1 MPGTLVV
8 AVLRPGVFARHV
20 EYVAE
25 GEESVGAA
33 LAYVLSVLAD
43 PVHAA
48 LLGGGA
54 TTVAVAA
61 VGYLRVRPF
70 ARDLAALR
78 AALSDYRDLLPWL
91 LRISFGM
98 ALVGAGFSGYYF
110 SPAVAVGAR
119 LPLVAL
125 GFLLLFGLATRAAA
139 LAALALYLVALPGT
153 PRLLLAQEYVGGLLA
168 VALLGPGR
176 PSADHVLSQVADA
189 EGTWYGRVDPV
200 SGLARRV
207 RERTDPWRRY
217 LPTLVRATL
226 GLNFAYLGVVE
237 KLLRPGPALSVVAKY
252 DLTAVVPVDPGLWVV
267 GAGLAE
273 LAVGAALLAGL
284 FTRAAAGVAF
294 GLFTTTLFALPDD
307 PVLAHLT
314 LFGLV
319 SVLVVTGSGPL
330 SLDRR
335 VFDTGAETGTGERDV
350 GDAPAAD

>member
-1 MPGTLVV
+1 MPV
-8 AVLRPGVFARHV
+8 RHV
-20 EYVAE
+20 EYVAD
-25 GEESVGAA
+25 GEEPVGDA
-33 LAYVLSVLAD
+33 LAYVVSVLAD

-48 LLGGGA
+48 LVGGGA
-54 TTVAVAA
+54 AAAVAA
-61 VGYLRVRPF
+61 AAAYLWLRPF

-78 AALSDYRDLLPWL
+78 AALSEYRDLLPWL

-139 LAALALYLVALPGT
+139 LAALALYLVALPAN
-153 PRLLLAQEYVGGLLA
+153 PRLLLAGEYVGGLLA

-176 PSADHVLSQVADA
+176 PSADHVLSRVADA

-200 SGLARRV
+200 SAVARRV
-207 RERTDPWRRY
+207 RERTAPWRRY

-226 GLNFAYLGVVE
+226 GVNFAFLGVAE
-237 KLLRPGPALSVVAKY
+237 KLLRPGAALSVVAKY

-284 FTRAAAGVAF
+284 FTRATAGVAF

-319 SVLVVTGSGPL
+319 SVLVVTGAGPL

-335 VFDTGAETGTGERDV
+335 LFGAGAETG
-350 GDAPAAD
+350 AADPDAGATSAAD